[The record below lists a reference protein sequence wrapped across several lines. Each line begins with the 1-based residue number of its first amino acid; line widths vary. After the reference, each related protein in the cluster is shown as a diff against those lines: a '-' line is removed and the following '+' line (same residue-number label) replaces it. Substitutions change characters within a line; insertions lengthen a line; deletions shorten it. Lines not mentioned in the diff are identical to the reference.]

1 MKTKI
6 AHFLLHLLE
15 EAPFGP
21 VSESAAFQPGGSW
34 WHNNWWVAY
43 ALSSSAPFPVGQTPW
58 ANHVLNLSCRAETAP
73 CTGDASHPSHD
84 VFRGFPS
91 LGCWLCSFP
100 VKEVLSLLPDVFESV
115 SRSQAHLY
123 SVLTLPAWI
132 YTAGARHP
140 SRAEHPSV
148 FRPGTEVC
156 VVSCCWLSTSFR
168 GVSCKPRSMIWI
180 HLWLGRIPQA
190 EGEWVGVSTGT
201 LSSAGC

>member
-34 WHNNWWVAY
+34 PHNNWWAGY

-58 ANHVLNLSCRAETAP
+58 ANCVLNFSCRAKTAP

-91 LGCWLCSFP
+91 LRCSLCSFP
-100 VKEVLSLLPDVFESV
+100 LEEVLSLLPDVFENV
-115 SRSQAHLY
+115 SHSQAHLY
-123 SVLTLPAWI
+123 SVTDFQLEFTLPVRG
-132 YTAGARHP
+132 TPAGLNIPQSCP
-140 SRAEHPSV
+140 S
-148 FRPGTEVC
+148 TEVC
-156 VVSCCWLSTSFR
+156 MVSCCWLSTSFR
-168 GVSCKPRSMIWI
+168 GVSCKPRPMIWI

-190 EGEWVGVSTGT
+190 EGESVGASTGT
-201 LSSAGC
+201 PSSAAC